1 VTSGGESQSGSKES
15 SRAWAGETQEPRLG
29 GSYSA
34 VSRMGVANR
43 RRDEWRVWSRDD
55 VVGIKRDDEE
65 EEGNKR

>member
-1 VTSGGESQSGSKES
+1 VGAK
-15 SRAWAGETQEPRLG
+15 RAVELGRVRRETQVG

-43 RRDEWRVWSRDD
+43 RRNEWRVWSRDD
-55 VVGIKRDDEE
+55 VVEIKRDDEE